1 MFPAFIKVNFS
12 AFRLYA
18 YMPLYLSVPNII
30 ELLRSKVLT
39 HIAGSSASP
48 LTGTCGVSALGSISK
63 AFMLSVKVINDNY
76 YS

>member
-12 AFRLYA
+12 ALRLYA

-30 ELLRSKVLT
+30 DLFRSKGLI

-48 LTGTCGVSALGSISK
+48 LIGTCGVSAIGNISK
-63 AFMLSVKVINDNY
+63 AFMLHS
-76 YS
+76 